1 MSIKKN
7 PKQHLVCALICAMV
21 ATPIVCF
28 PIGLGNRL
36 SPSLLVRRAYADTFP
51 DQEEDEQILVVD
63 GAIDVSE
70 LEIDQGEG
78 ISLTED
84 GLIDV
89 SQGGVVKATYADG
102 AAPQIEQ
109 LSARYSDVPTFT
121 IVQQYDEAN
130 LPIELLDTDLFAP
143 DETTYYIDAPNS
155 IIKEMPDMSS
165 ITLSTIAR
173 GTGIT
178 RIGIG
183 DTWSKIRTESGT
195 EGYVLT
201 NTLSITPVHIACDF
215 TVWVDCDSLSL
226 REEPSTEGAYLGSL
240 SRDTRLRAIERV
252 DKWYKVITPNGN
264 EGYVYISLTTE
275 NAPPTPTPVPQ
286 RRNTGSGSSGSG
298 SSGTKVA
305 DLPTISGC
313 NGQSIVDIC
322 VAMLGVKYVHGG
334 ESASQVDC
342 SGLVV
347 FAYRQVG
354 ISVPHFAQSI
364 TTCGAAVSREN
375 IALGDVVCWDTGGG
389 YCGHCGIYVGGGQ
402 VIHAA
407 NSRKNVCY
415 GSLDMMPILT
425 IRRFI
430 Q

>member
-1 MSIKKN
+1 MTFKKN
-7 PKQHLVCALICAMV
+7 AKQHVVSVLICAMV
-21 ATPIVCF
+21 ATPIVCL
-28 PIGLGNRL
+28 PIGLGDGL
-36 SPSLLVRRAYADTFP
+36 SPSLKVRRAYADTFP
-51 DQEEDEQILVVD
+51 EQEEEEQILVAE
-63 GAIDVSE
+63 GALDASQ
-70 LEIDQGEG
+70 LEVNEG
-78 ISLTED
+78 ATLTEE
-84 GLIDV
+84 GLIDI
-89 SQGGVVKATYADG
+89 SQGGTVKATYADG
-102 AAPQIEQ
+102 ASPEIEQ

-121 IVQQYDEAN
+121 IVQQYDEAD
-130 LPIELLDTDLFAP
+130 LPIELLDTECFAP
-143 DETTYYIDAPNS
+143 DDQTYYIDAPNS
-155 IIKEMPDMSS
+155 IIKETPDMSS

-173 GTGIT
+173 GTGVT

-240 SRDTRLRAIERV
+240 ARDTRLRAIERV

-275 NAPPTPTPVPQ
+275 NAPPTPTPKPT
-286 RRNTGSGSSGSG
+286 RRPSGSGSSGSS

-322 VAMLGVKYVHGG
+322 VAMLGVKYVLGG

-354 ISVPHFAQSI
+354 ISVPHYAQSL

-389 YCGHCGIYVGGGQ
+389 YCNHCGIYVGGGQ